1 MMGNFVNN
9 TSIKYLGK
17 VLNVGGIW
25 IFSLVFL
32 FPFFWMITNAIRPS
46 GEVFSLPPRFFPQT
60 WQWENFY
67 IAWTQLPFAR
77 FFFNSFVVS
86 VAVVFIFV
94 STSILA
100 AFAFSRLRWK
110 YREVVFMSYLSTLMV
125 PSLLLVIPLFLVVN
139 KLGWVN
145 TYAGLIIPV
154 AFGSYAV
161 FLLRQ
166 FFLGIPIELEEAAR
180 IDGASNW
187 RILIDVIV
195 PLSIPSIGLVTLFAF
210 ISSWSSFIWPLIV
223 VNDSDYATLP
233 VGLTLFQTQMGTDWN
248 YIMAGSAISMI
259 PGIILAVLLQKFI
272 YNGLALNTGFGG
284 R

>member
-1 MMGNFVNN
+1 
-9 TSIKYLGK
+9 
-17 VLNVGGIW
+17 
-25 IFSLVFL
+25 
-32 FPFFWMITNAIRPS
+32 MITNAIRPS